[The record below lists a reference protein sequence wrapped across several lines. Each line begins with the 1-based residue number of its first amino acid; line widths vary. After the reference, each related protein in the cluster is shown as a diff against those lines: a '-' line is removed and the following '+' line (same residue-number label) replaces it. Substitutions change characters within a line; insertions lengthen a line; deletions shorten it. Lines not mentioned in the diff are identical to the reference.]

1 MIHYLSVE
9 NHIENYSVS
18 FPVSDI
24 FLIDTIYQIKGLI
37 IQIIMSILDK
47 ETNKILICHSI
58 FYDLQN
64 FSAFHLIPP
73 LADM

>member
-47 ETNKILICHSI
+47 ETNKILICDSI
-58 FYDLQN
+58 FL
-64 FSAFHLIPP
+64 
-73 LADM
+73 